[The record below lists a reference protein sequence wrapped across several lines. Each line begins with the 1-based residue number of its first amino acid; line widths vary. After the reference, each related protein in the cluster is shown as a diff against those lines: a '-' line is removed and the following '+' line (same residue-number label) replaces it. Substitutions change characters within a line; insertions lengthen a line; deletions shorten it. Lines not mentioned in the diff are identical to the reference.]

1 MLYENRFC
9 SVEKL
14 YNLIYGLNILY
25 SEYNDRSAVCILSS
39 KYKPKSQI
47 ILLYCLKR
55 PHPLGLEVKKQ
66 KVESA

>member
-1 MLYENRFC
+1 MLYEDRFG
-9 SVEKL
+9 SVENSIIL
-14 YNLIYGLNILY
+14 FMVSIFCTQSTMIGLL
-25 SEYNDRSAVCILSS
+25 LSS